1 MCDLAYPPTDRVSG
15 CWGKEHRA
23 DYLPSQK
30 LLRFCTQPCSSVNPE
45 GLAWGSLKT
54 YPVGVMH
61 TLLGFKPGTVPG
73 ELHSH
78 L

>member
-15 CWGKEHRA
+15 CWGKEHHA
-23 DYLPSQK
+23 DYLPSQNAA
-30 LLRFCTQPCSSVNPE
+30 LLLHSTMFLNVPE

-61 TLLGFKPGTVPG
+61 TLLGFKPGMVPE